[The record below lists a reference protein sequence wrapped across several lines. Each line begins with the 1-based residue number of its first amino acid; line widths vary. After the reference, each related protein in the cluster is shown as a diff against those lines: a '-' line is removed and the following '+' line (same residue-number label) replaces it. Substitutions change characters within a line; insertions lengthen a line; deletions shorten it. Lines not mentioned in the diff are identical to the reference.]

1 MNVCVSVIR
10 AERRVTVVIVH
21 DSSSVTA
28 YTEGVR
34 ELACEILELMAEG
47 LGVPD
52 TWFFSRLIREVD
64 SDIVLR
70 FNHYPSII
78 LNKDCFKDNH
88 SHTKVIGFGEHS
100 DPQIQR
106 HGWPPNLSS
115 RWRVEPTPQS
125 DMVYFKDTQI
135 WYAIFLTLCG
145 GLVGAFDRLGQ
156 VIINF
161 ILFLSCHVQRE
172 FEIHY
177 LIDFFFCKT
186 EASIETLNLFNQ
198 VKKCLNYFCNCTFCL
213 FFFVLV
219 MD

>member
-1 MNVCVSVIR
+1 M
-10 AERRVTVVIVH
+10 
-21 DSSSVTA
+21 
-28 YTEGVR
+28 
-34 ELACEILELMAEG
+34 
-47 LGVPD
+47 
-52 TWFFSRLIREVD
+52 
-64 SDIVLR
+64 
-70 FNHYPSII
+70 
-78 LNKDCFKDNH
+78 
-88 SHTKVIGFGEHS
+88 
-100 DPQIQR
+100 Q
-106 HGWPPNLSS
+106 
-115 RWRVEPTPQS
+115 
-125 DMVYFKDTQI
+125 VYLKDTQI

-198 VKKCLNYFCNCTFCL
+198 VKKCLNYFCNCKFCL